1 MSSKSKNSRK
11 AIDRPFSSSVLKH
24 AKEIAADYQIII
36 QFQDGEYF
44 GRGLELP
51 YVMNDGKTPD
61 QCVSATRDSLVTAV
75 AHMLEI
81 GEKPPAPA
89 SDRIRSE
96 QINIRLTP
104 EEKLLIDE
112 TARSRGFKGIGDFVR
127 STTLASIR

>member
-1 MSSKSKNSRK
+1 MPSKSKNSRK
-11 AIDRPFSSSVLKH
+11 AIDRPFGPDVLRH
-24 AKEIAADYQIII
+24 ASEIAGAYQIII
-36 QFQDGEYF
+36 QFEDGEYF

-61 QCVSATRDSLVTAV
+61 QCVRATRDSLVTAV

-89 SDRIRSE
+89 SDQIRSE

-104 EEKLLIDE
+104 EEKLIIDE

>member
-1 MSSKSKNSRK
+1 MPSKSKNSRK
-11 AIDRPFSSSVLKH
+11 AIDRPFAPGVWKH
-24 AKEIAADYQIII
+24 AAQIAADYQIII

-51 YVMNDGKTPD
+51 FVMNDGKTPD
-61 QCVSATRDSLVTAV
+61 ECVAATRESLATAV
-75 AHMLEI
+75 AHMLET

-127 STTLASIR
+127 STTLANIR

>member
-11 AIDRPFSSSVLKH
+11 AIDRPFASTVVKQ
-24 AKEIAADYQIII
+24 AKEVAAAYQIII
-36 QFQDGEYF
+36 QFQGGEYF

-61 QCVSATRDSLVTAV
+61 ECVAATRDSLVTAV

>member
-1 MSSKSKNSRK
+1 MSSKSKSSRK
-11 AIDRPFSSSVLKH
+11 AIDRPFSSSALKR

-51 YVMNDGKTPD
+51 FVMNDGKSPD
-61 QCVSATRDSLVTAV
+61 ECVSATRGSLVTAV

-96 QINIRLTP
+96 QINVRLTP